1 MATTCVIFKSRS
13 FNPYGGLRD
22 PWTSVVT
29 GRVLLEGS
37 FFESQAV
44 TKPLRHHWPKTHVG
58 GALLFRRGLIEKR
71 AKLNEPRNGRNHEK
85 G

>member
-1 MATTCVIFKSRS
+1 MATTCVMIKSRS

-29 GRVLLEGS
+29 GRVLLEGKILQI
-37 FFESQAV
+37 QAV
-44 TKPLRHHWPKTHVG
+44 TKRLRHQWPKTHVG

>member
-1 MATTCVIFKSRS
+1 MATTCVMIKSRS

-58 GALLFRRGLIEKR
+58 GALLFRRGLIESQAER
-71 AKLNEPRNGRNHEK
+71 TQEREES
-85 G
+85 

>member
-1 MATTCVIFKSRS
+1 MATTCVMIKSRS

-44 TKPLRHHWPKTHVG
+44 TKPLYWPKTHVG

-71 AKLNEPRNGRNHEK
+71 AKLNEPRNGRNYEK

>member
-1 MATTCVIFKSRS
+1 MATTCVMIKSRS
-13 FNPYGGLRD
+13 FNPLVAYVIRGRASLPGGL
-22 PWTSVVT
+22 
-29 GRVLLEGS
+29 
-37 FFESQAV
+37 FFKSQAV
-44 TKPLRHHWPKTHVG
+44 TKRLRHHIG

>member
-1 MATTCVIFKSRS
+1 MATTCVMIKSRS

-22 PWTSVVT
+22 PWTSVWK
-29 GRVLLEGS
+29 VLK
-37 FFESQAV
+37 SQAV
-44 TKPLRHHWPKTHVG
+44 TKPLRHHVG

>member
-1 MATTCVIFKSRS
+1 MATTCVMIKSRS

-37 FFESQAV
+37 FFGIPGSDQA
-44 TKPLRHHWPKTHVG
+44 PRHHWPKTHVG

>member
-1 MATTCVIFKSRS
+1 MATSCVRIKWRS

-37 FFESQAV
+37 FFESQPV

-58 GALLFRRGLIEKR
+58 GALLFRRGLIGKR